1 MSGAIS
7 KTEQKDQ
14 KKSTEE
20 APLMETLSKVL
31 NISLPAIVSM
41 ISAFSIQVA
50 NTVFAGHLGDPAIM
64 AGVGMATMY
73 VNIFCNSLMIGL
85 NSTLNTLLSQAVGF
99 DDFHLCGVYLNR
111 SRIVL
116 TLMYVPLAILLLQT
130 RTIFDALGFD

>member
-1 MSGAIS
+1 MSGASS

-20 APLMETLSKVL
+20 APLRETLSKVL